1 MKKFKWITTLT
12 LAAVIG
18 SAAVTG
24 TLAWYT
30 ANDEITNTFTVG
42 NIEMTLTETKIGTEN
57 EMTSEDQQYKIVPG
71 VDIKKDPTVTI
82 QANSEDCYVFVQVL
96 DSLTDVDGISIEEYG
111 DKWEL
116 KDANSHIYQYKFAEG
131 DKAYV
136 VPKSDKD
143 TTLQAVFETIKVDGY
158 LVTPDVLGGIGES
171 DRIEVKVY
179 AHQAEG
185 VTKENAI
192 AAAKKHFAAR

>member
-1 MKKFKWITTLT
+1 MKKFKWIITLT

-42 NIEMTLTETKIGTEN
+42 NIEMTLTETQIGTD

-82 QANSEDCYVFVQVL
+82 KANSEDCYVFVQVL
-96 DSLTDVDGISIEEYG
+96 DSLTDVDGISIKAYG
-111 DKWEL
+111 DKWEEVD
-116 KDANSHIYQYKFAEG
+116 KDNHIYRYKFAEV

-143 TTLQAVFETIKVDGY
+143 TTLQAVFKTITVDGD
-158 LVTPDVLGGIGES
+158 LVTPDVLQGITSS
-171 DRIEVKVY
+171 DKIQVKAY
-179 AHQAEG
+179 AHQAEN
-185 VTKENAI
+185 VTADSAL
-192 AAAKKHFAAR
+192 AAAKKHFGAR

>member
-42 NIEMTLTETKIGTEN
+42 NIEMTLTETKIGTKN
-57 EMTSEDQQYKIVPG
+57 EMTSENQQYKIVPG

-96 DSLTDVDGISIEEYG
+96 DSLTDVDGISIEPYG

-143 TTLQAVFETIKVDGY
+143 TTLQAVFEKIIVDGDR
-158 LVTPDVLGGIGES
+158 VTPDVLQGITSS
-171 DRIEVKVY
+171 DKIQVKAY
-179 AHQAEG
+179 AHQAEH
-185 VTKENAI
+185 VTADSAL
-192 AAAKKHFAAR
+192 AAAKTHFVAR

>member
-96 DSLTDVDGISIEEYG
+96 DSLTDVDGISIEAYG

>member
-42 NIEMTLTETKIGTEN
+42 NIKMTLMETNVDKES
-57 EMTSEDQQYKIVPG
+57 EMTSADQEYKIIPG

-82 QANSEDCYVFVQVL
+82 TANSEDCYVFVQVL
-96 DSLTDVDGISIEEYG
+96 DNLTDAEGISIDG
-111 DKWEL
+111 KSKKWEMVD
-116 KDANSHIYQYKFAEG
+116 KDNNIYMYKFDEE
-131 DKAYV
+131 KNTYI
-136 VPKSDKD
+136 VPNSPTD
-143 TTLQAVFETIKVDGY
+143 TPLEKVFTTIKVDGY

-171 DRIEVKVY
+171 DRIEVKAY

-192 AAAKKHFAAR
+192 AAAKTHFAAR

>member
-96 DSLTDVDGISIEEYG
+96 DSLTDVDGISIEAYG

-143 TTLQAVFETIKVDGY
+143 TTLQAVFKTIKVDGD

-192 AAAKKHFAAR
+192 AAAKKHFEAR

>member
-96 DSLTDVDGISIEEYG
+96 DSLTDVDGISIEAYG

-143 TTLQAVFETIKVDGY
+143 TTLQAVFKTIKVDGD

-192 AAAKKHFAAR
+192 AAAKKHFVAR

>member
-18 SAAVTG
+18 SATVTG

-42 NIEMTLTETKIGTEN
+42 NIKMTLTETKIGTEN
-57 EMTSEDQQYKIVPG
+57 QMTSEDQQYKIVPG
-71 VDIKKDPTVTI
+71 VEIKKDPTVTI
-82 QANSEDCYVFVQVL
+82 TANSEDCYVFVQVL
-96 DSLTDVDGISIEEYG
+96 DSLTDAEGISIDG
-111 DKWEL
+111 KGTKWEVA
-116 KDANSHIYQYKFAEG
+116 DEANNIYIYNCTEG
-131 DKAYV
+131 EKPYI
-136 VPKSDKD
+136 VPKSAGN
-143 TTLQAVFETIKVDGY
+143 TTLEKVFEKITVDGD
-158 LVTPDVLGGIGES
+158 LVTPDVLNDIEES
-171 DRIEVKVY
+171 DRIEVKAY

-185 VTKENAI
+185 VTKEDAI